1 MSREPDRA
9 PPRPRVQAT
18 RVKPVHADEKRRSE
32 TLIVIRCQLGER
44 DAFRDL
50 VDTWQRPLSGF
61 VTRMCDDPAT
71 VDDIVQSIWL
81 KVVRGLPRLRD
92 PAGFPAWIFSI
103 ARRCVIDRYRRH
115 DPVEPLDETV
125 DEAFDD
131 LDDRLAAGEIA
142 GAVAGLP
149 PAEREVVELHYL
161 VDLSIADI
169 AQVVGAPEG
178 TVKSRLS
185 RARRMLA
192 PALTH
197 LRGIE
202 ADDESP
208 EE

>member
-1 MSREPDRA
+1 M
-9 PPRPRVQAT
+9 QT
-18 RVKPVHADEKRRSE
+18 DEKRRSE

-50 VDTWQRPLSGF
+50 VETWQRPLAGF
-61 VTRMCDDPAT
+61 VSRMCDDPAA
-71 VDDIVQSIWL
+71 VDDIVQTIWL

-103 ARRCVIDRYRRH
+103 ARRCAVDRYRHH
-115 DPVEPLDETV
+115 DPIEPLDEV
-125 DEAFDD
+125 EDAAFDD
-131 LDDRLAAGEIA
+131 LDARLDAGEIA

-161 VDLSIADI
+161 IDLSIADV
-169 AQVVGAPEG
+169 ARVVGVPEG

-192 PALTH
+192 PPLTH
-197 LRGIE
+197 LSGIE
-202 ADDESP
+202 PDDESH